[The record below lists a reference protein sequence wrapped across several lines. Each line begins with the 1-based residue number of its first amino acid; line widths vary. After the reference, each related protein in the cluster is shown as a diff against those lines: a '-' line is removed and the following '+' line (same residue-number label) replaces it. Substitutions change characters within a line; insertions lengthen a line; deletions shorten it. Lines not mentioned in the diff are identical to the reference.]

1 MMWQIMFL
9 TRIEAKQ
16 LANLDVLILNLLF
29 EFSLE
34 YDIEGIRKAHQK
46 EKVDKQKQAPP
57 PNDVMRALGYKV

>member
-1 MMWQIMFL
+1 MWQIMISVG
-9 TRIEAKQ
+9 IEMNR
-16 LANLDVLILNLLF
+16 LANLDILMLNLLF

-46 EKVDKQKQAPP
+46 GKVEKQKQAPP